1 MKFQPSTNH
10 QLPYPL
16 AHYGTKWN
24 DISLSNYPTGQ
35 KQQQTTKES
44 NPIHIQKP
52 TITKAAIEREK
63 WELVQTS
70 EREQARPKVKEGS
83 RDQNREWE
91 VGHNSRYNDIDDE
104 PFPFDSI
111 LIPFLVL

>member
-52 TITKAAIEREK
+52 TITK
-63 WELVQTS
+63 
-70 EREQARPKVKEGS
+70 EGS

-91 VGHNSRYNDIDDE
+91 VGYNSRYNDIDDE
-104 PFPFDSI
+104 RQ
-111 LIPFLVL
+111 LKRE